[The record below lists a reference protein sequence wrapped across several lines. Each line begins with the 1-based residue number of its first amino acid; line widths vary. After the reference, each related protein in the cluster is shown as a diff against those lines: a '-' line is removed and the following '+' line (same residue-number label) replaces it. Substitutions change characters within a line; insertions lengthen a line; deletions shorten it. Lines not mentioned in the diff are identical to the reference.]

1 MTQPNDLRLQAVMPA
16 PPEAVYAA
24 LTDAAALRVWLAEHA
39 EVALPDRYEF
49 WGRYTPDGAEPHQR
63 LLHADERTLRFAWTV
78 DGVEST
84 VSFDLAEDESGT
96 LLTLRQSDLPS
107 FHEVLAD
114 TAGARG
120 SLQTFWSLSIA
131 NLSDHL
137 SGREL
142 TPKCDFTSAELH
154 DSVVIDAAPQA
165 VFDSLTQ
172 PEQFRRWFGANIDI
186 EPYVGGRFAMGGFE
200 LDPGGAKFVEFEPGR
215 KATLLFADGIT
226 QGWELADSDGK
237 TRLTFVQS
245 GFDPHN
251 PPYPGWIGWLGG
263 VAAVAALPRT
273 PAVAHDLASDRAPW
287 CASGDAE
294 HRRLAV
300 FQRGI
305 DGKPQAKS
313 PGFPRCRRSA
323 PNSMIGCALI
333 RIPRIYQPGWRL
345 LRAAPAGEP
354 GLPRR
359 QPCHVAA
366 GAQRSP
372 CSRQPGAAGK
382 AYPAT
387 PNAPRTRL
395 RSDPRYLGRWSMGP
409 RAAR

>member
-1 MTQPNDLRLQAVMPA
+1 MPA

-96 LLTLRQSDLPS
+96 LLTLSQSDLPS
-107 FHEVLAD
+107 WPEVLAD
-114 TAGARG
+114 TAGVRG
-120 SLQTFWSLSIA
+120 ALQTFWSLAIA
-131 NLSDHL
+131 NLSDYL
-137 SGREL
+137 SSREL
-142 TPKCDFTSAELH
+142 TPKCDFTSAELRA
-154 DSVVIDAAPQA
+154 SVVIDAAPEA

-172 PEQFRRWFGANIDI
+172 PEQFRKWFGANVDI

-200 LDPGGAKFVEFEPGR
+200 LDPGGGQVRRVRAGPQGHAAVRRRHHPGLGAGR
-215 KATLLFADGIT
+215 LGRQDPAHVHAERVRPGQPALPGLDRLA
-226 QGWELADSDGK
+226 GWC
-237 TRLTFVQS
+237 RR
-245 GFDPHN
+245 
-251 PPYPGWIGWLGG
+251 
-263 VAAVAALPRT
+263 VAALPRT

-305 DGKPQAKS
+305 DMETPGES
-313 PGFPRCRRSA
+313 PGFPQHSGSELHDVHGGLLGRRRTA
-323 PNSMIGCALI
+323 VDAHVLGDLV
-333 RIPRIYQPGWRL
+333 L
-345 LRAAPAGEP
+345 LRYGKCRDVTGVFRDQAAPLVPQVRPLGC
-354 GLPRR
+354 
-359 QPCHVAA
+359 QPV
-366 GAQRSP
+366 
-372 CSRQPGAAGK
+372 
-382 AYPAT
+382 T
-387 PNAPRTRL
+387 LLLTAPRTGLTKITGTRGL
-395 RSDPRYLGRWSMGP
+395 IVSVCPGGGLAGGLER
-409 RAAR
+409 